1 MTSAGMDSILQ
12 IIHVNH
18 VIGIVWIVVKMNVTN
33 AGQDIVYLWTIRH
46 ATYVNIHAINVQM
59 VIKVI
64 VCLVSLLINW
74 MNMDN
79 VLDVIIL
86 AKVVRLVIQTTVINV
101 YILIHGLLITVVS
114 ALSVMI
120 SLARFVMRMIHLIAI
135 NA

>member
-1 MTSAGMDSILQ
+1 
-12 IIHVNH
+12 
-18 VIGIVWIVVKMNVTN
+18 
-33 AGQDIVYLWTIRH
+33 
-46 ATYVNIHAINVQM
+46 
-59 VIKVI
+59 
-64 VCLVSLLINW
+64 